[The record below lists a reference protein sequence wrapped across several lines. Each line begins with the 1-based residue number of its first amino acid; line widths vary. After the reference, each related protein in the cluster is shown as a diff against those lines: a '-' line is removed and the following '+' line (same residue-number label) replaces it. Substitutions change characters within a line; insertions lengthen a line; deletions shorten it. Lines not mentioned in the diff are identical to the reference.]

1 VVIAI
6 TLLTTGRLRAQTS
19 RWTEEKA
26 KSWYEQQSWLVGSNY
41 IPTDAINEL
50 EMWQAQSFNA
60 TQIDKELGWAESLGM
75 STMRVFLTSSHSLYC
90 LIPAGTRSQNSES
103 SIRPSWGS

>member
-1 VVIAI
+1 MPLKRTALWVVIAF
-6 TLLTTGRLRAQTS
+6 TLLNSGRLRAQTF

-50 EMWQAQSFNA
+50 EMGRPRASMQ
-60 TQIDKELGWAESLGM
+60 LR
-75 STMRVFLTSSHSLYC
+75 STRNWVGRRAS
-90 LIPAGTRSQNSES
+90 G
-103 SIRPSWGS
+103 